1 MGNNQKYSID
11 FKLLVVG
18 KYKQGVCG
26 YKKLAREF
34 NLSRDTVRGWCLN
47 PKLQTATEMA
57 KKTKINNNEK
67 DLEYYKTAAIFW
79 EQYAKNIEA
88 ELAKQG
94 KKKLLLKTMNDCLE
108 QNQNLKTRK
117 LCEVTGISKSSFY
130 YNRNNNSQKLK
141 DAEVLKYLKQL
152 PEKIL
157 NRRGSKIKSKELK
170 VRFGITVNHKR
181 VERICRENGLLA
193 KNRRRKFPKDYYKQ
207 QKENQKHLPKNIL
220 NRNFES
226 SAPLKKFCT
235 DVSYFKT
242 KTGWLYLSP
251 VLDLCGRKIQCYS
264 ISPHNDEA
272 LSEETLDKF
281 FALGNVKG
289 SILHSDQGVL
299 YTSKKWRKRLQKN
312 SVIQSMSRQGHCWDN
327 ACMEHFFGTLKIE
340 SGYDDLLK
348 TGLLSYEE
356 TKELIDDFIE
366 YYNNERI
373 QQNLGWKTP
382 IEIAA

>member
-18 KYKQGVCG
+18 KYKQGTCG
-26 YKKLAREF
+26 YKKLEREF
-34 NLSRDTVRGWCLN
+34 NLDRNTVRDWCLN
-47 PKLQTATEMA
+47 PRLQVATEMA
-57 KKTKINNNEK
+57 KKNKINDDK

-94 KKKLLLKTMNDCLE
+94 KKKLLLKTMKDCLE

-289 SILHSDQGVL
+289 SILHSDQGAL
-299 YTSKKWRKRLQKN
+299 YTSKKWRKRLKKN
-312 SVIQSMSRQGHCWDN
+312 GIIQSMSRKGNCWDN
-327 ACMEHFFGTLKIE
+327 ACMEHFFGTLKVE
-340 SGYDDLLK
+340 TGYDDLLK

-356 TKELIDDFIE
+356 TKKLIDDFIY

-382 IEIAA
+382 NEIAA

>member
-1 MGNNQKYSID
+1 MGNNQKHSID
-11 FKLLVVG
+11 FKLEVVG
-18 KYKQGVCG
+18 KYKKGICG

-47 PKLQTATEMA
+47 PKLQSATQMA
-57 KKTKINNNEK
+57 KKNKINNDK
-67 DLEYYKTAAIFW
+67 DLEYYRTAAIFW
-79 EQYAKNIEA
+79 EQYAKNIET

-94 KKKLLLKTMNDCLE
+94 KKKLLLKTMRECLS
-108 QNQNLKTRK
+108 QNPNLKTRR
-117 LCEVTGISKSSFY
+117 LCEVTGVSKSSFY
-130 YNRNNNSQKLK
+130 YNRNNNFQKMK
-141 DAEVLKYLKQL
+141 DAEVLKCLNRL

-157 NRRGSKIKSKELK
+157 NRRGSKAKSRELK
-170 VRFGITVNHKR
+170 IRFGTAVNRKR

-207 QKENQKHLPKNIL
+207 QKENKKSLPKNLL

-226 SAPLKKFCT
+226 KEPLKKFCT

-251 VLDLCGRKIQCYS
+251 VLDLCGRKILCYS
-264 ISPHNDEA
+264 VSPHNNEA
-272 LSEETLDKF
+272 LSKETLDKF
-281 FALGNVKG
+281 FALGKLKG
-289 SILHSDQGVL
+289 SMLHSDQGVL
-299 YTSKKWRKRLQKN
+299 YTSKEWRNRLKEN
-312 SVIQSMSRQGHCWDN
+312 GVVQSMSRKGNCWDN
-327 ACMEHFFGTLKIE
+327 ACMEHFFGTVKVE

-348 TGLLSYEE
+348 NGLLSYEE
-356 TKELIDDFIE
+356 TKKLIDDFIY

-382 IEIAA
+382 SEMYA

>member
-251 VLDLCGRKIQCYS
+251 VLDLCGRKIKCYS

-299 YTSKKWRKRLQKN
+299 YTSKKWRKRLKKN
-312 SVIQSMSRQGHCWDN
+312 SVIQSMSRKGNCWDN

-382 IEIAA
+382 NEIAA

>member
-11 FKLLVVG
+11 LKLQVVG
-18 KYKQGVCG
+18 KYKQGIYG

-34 NLSRDTVRGWCLN
+34 NLSRDTVRAWCLD
-47 PKLQTATEMA
+47 PKLQSATQMA
-57 KKTKINNNEK
+57 KKNKINDDK

-94 KKKLLLKTMNDCLE
+94 KKKLLLKTMKECLE
-108 QNQNLKTRK
+108 QNPNLKTRK

-130 YNRNNNSQKLK
+130 YNRNNDSQKLK
-141 DAEVLKYLKQL
+141 DAEVLKYLNQL

-157 NRRGSKIKSKELK
+157 NRRGSKAKSKELK
-170 VRFGITVNHKR
+170 IRFEVTVNHKR

-193 KNRRRKFPKDYYKQ
+193 QNRRRKFPKDYYKQ
-207 QKENQKHLPKNIL
+207 QKENKKNLPKNLL

-226 SAPLKKFCT
+226 SKPLKKFCT

-251 VLDLCGRKIQCYS
+251 ILDLCGRKVQCYS
-264 ISPHNDEA
+264 ISSHNDEA
-272 LSEETLDKF
+272 LSNETLDKF
-281 FALGNVKG
+281 FALGVLKD
-289 SILHSDQGVL
+289 SILHSDQGPL
-299 YTSKKWRKRLQKN
+299 YTSKIWKKRLKKN
-312 SVIQSMSRQGHCWDN
+312 GIIQSMSRKGNCWDN
-327 ACMEHFFGTLKIE
+327 ACMEHFFGTLKVE
-340 SGYDDLLK
+340 SGYNDLLK

-356 TKELIDDFIE
+356 TKKLIDDFIY

-373 QQNLGWKTP
+373 QKNLGWKTP
-382 IEIAA
+382 NEIAA